1 MAVDSCALFDH
12 NGDNGDDLGWNV
24 LRKVADVGILILVN
38 DEVVFDLMGVMTWM
52 MLVLRLKVCLKKWV
66 FCLSQPFPGSSLVP
80 TPLPFVLPY

>member
-66 FCLSQPFPGSSLVP
+66 FYNIMHRLVK
-80 TPLPFVLPY
+80 LISVFIIRYCCQY